1 MPLLLATGEPLR
13 LDRQIGKV
21 KPMIDKETYDRT
33 DESNLIACGSL
44 GDFELKRI

>member
-21 KPMIDKETYDRT
+21 KPIIDKETYDRT
-33 DESNLIACGSL
+33 DKSNLIACGL
-44 GDFELKRI
+44 LEDFELKRI